1 MTLPGWGPH
10 QPWYMGHGSMGHGS
24 WAMGPWAMAGGWW
37 VGHGSWAGPV
47 PMHCTVW
54 AGPVGWACT
63 VWARPVGWPCGLGP
77 WPRALGHGPM
87 AQGPVK
93 WPVALAQGPGTPP
106 GRVLGPLL
114 GGSWE
119 PLGQGLGGP
128 RTPIWTPLEPPFWG
142 FRAYFGG
149 IWPKKGSKRGHFGP
163 PF

>member
-1 MTLPGWGPH
+1 MHCGLGL
-10 QPWYMGHGSMGHGS
+10 
-24 WAMGPWAMAGGWW
+24 
-37 VGHGSWAGPV
+37 WAGPV
-47 PMHCTVW
+47 LY
-54 AGPVGWACT
+54 
-63 VWARPVGWPCGLGP
+63 GLGL
-77 WPRALGHGPM
+77 WA
-87 AQGPVK
+87 GPVK